1 MIQIIP
7 LVRTFVNSDFSG
19 SERNWRE
26 ELSRMSIP
34 ISVKNDVLLTKTLHS
49 LINDGRVSCE
59 LGEELHTNA
68 SLPGLTALAMMIK
81 KSRFGDSIFFNENL
95 HVNTTN
101 VCTLACRFCA
111 FRKGPRHR
119 DAYSLTPE
127 EFVSRIEPF
136 EGKIDEVHAVGGLHP
151 DWNIDHYSEIYR
163 ITKQRFPGISIKS
176 LTAVEVKHIASK
188 SGLGV
193 LETLTILRDSGLD
206 SLPGGGAEI
215 LVDTIRDRI
224 CMGKEKSSE
233 YLEIH
238 GIAHE
243 LGIPTNCTMLF
254 GTIETIQDRITHLN
268 KLREQQ
274 DSSGGFQCF
283 VPYPFLKDNTRL
295 PEARLASGEEVIRII
310 SLSRI
315 MLDNIP
321 HIKAYRMNIGDHL
334 STIAINSGADDIDG
348 TVGHEEIMHVA
359 GSTTN
364 LNYDSYKLGNL
375 IDSAGQNPVKRDSTY
390 TRFEP
395 LEIKPKREGKLL
407 PIIGQ

>member
-1 MIQIIP
+1 MIQIIS
-7 LVRTFVNSDFSG
+7 LVRAFVNSDFSV

-34 ISVKNDVLLTKTLHS
+34 ISVKNDVLLSKTLQS
-49 LINDGRVSCE
+49 LINDGRVTCE
-59 LGEELHTNA
+59 LGEKLHANA
-68 SLPGLTALAMMIK
+68 QLPGLTALAMMIK
-81 KSRFGDSIFFNENL
+81 KARFGDSIFFNENL

-127 EFVSRIEPF
+127 EFVSRIEPY

-151 DWNIDHYSEIYR
+151 DWDINHYSEFYR
-163 ITKQRFPGISIKS
+163 ITKERFPGLSIKS

-274 DSSGGFQCF
+274 DSTGGFQCF

-295 PEARLASGEEVIRII
+295 PEARLASGEEVIRVI
-310 SLSRI
+310 SVSRI

-359 GSTTN
+359 GSTTS
-364 LNYDSYKLGNL
+364 LNYDSNKLGNL
-375 IDSAGQNPVKRDSTY
+375 IDSAGQNPIKRDSTY

-395 LEIKPKREGKLL
+395 LKIKSRRESKLL